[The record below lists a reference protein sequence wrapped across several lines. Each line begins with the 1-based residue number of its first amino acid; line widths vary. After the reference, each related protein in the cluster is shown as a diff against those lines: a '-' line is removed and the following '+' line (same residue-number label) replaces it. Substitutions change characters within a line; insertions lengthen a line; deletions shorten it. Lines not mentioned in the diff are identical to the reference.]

1 MRYLLLDLGTTD
13 PIQLRF
19 AIRNNPIADAWVERM
34 SQRDAWPL
42 DDPARFYGF
51 DSEEK
56 EQQRAENYILRCIQV
71 INDYKLIIHRPFTSV
86 YDQDYLNYLHHIFE
100 TYHGLLDQQN
110 HDFWIH
116 APDTVRQ
123 ALANLNIAVHRC
135 ESLGTP
141 QPRLVCTWFGMP
153 KIYKLSPDQAVQYGS
168 MTVPFG
174 TVCLNYVEIGKTLED
189 LAEDQDQYIS
199 DDAFQPWQR
208 YSADFFVPFFDID
221 TRVRLPAME
230 KYLQQHQEFF
240 VARHINNVYNTL
252 VLPMRYPVA
261 DLEDSRSH
269 TELIEQISLRQY
281 ITRVSI
287 Q

>member
-1 MRYLLLDLGTTD
+1 MRYLVLDLGHVD

-19 AIRNNPIADAWVERM
+19 AVRNNPIADAWLERM
-34 SQRDAWPL
+34 SQRDAWSL
-42 DDPARFYGF
+42 DDPTRFYGF
-51 DSEEK
+51 DPEEK
-56 EQQRAENYILRCIQV
+56 EQQRAENYILQCIQT
-71 INDYKLIIHRPFTSV
+71 INDYKPIIHSPFTSV
-86 YDQDYLNYLHHIFE
+86 HDQDYLNYLHHIFE

-110 HDFWIH
+110 HDFWIQ
-116 APDTVRQ
+116 APDTVRS
-123 ALANLNIAVHRC
+123 ALAQLNIAVHRC
-135 ESLGTP
+135 ESLGTVE
-141 QPRLVCTWFGMP
+141 PRLVCTWFGMP
-153 KIYKLSPDQAVQYGS
+153 KIYKLPPDQAVQYGS
-168 MTVPFG
+168 MTVPWG

-189 LAEDQDQYIS
+189 LTEDQDQYIS
-199 DDAFQPWQR
+199 ADAFQPWQR

-221 TRVRLPAME
+221 TRVKLPAME

-240 VARHINNVYNTL
+240 VAQHINNVYNTQ

-269 TELIEQISLRQY
+269 TELIQQIAQRQY